1 MQKMKEIKNV
11 EKGGYRSKYLERERY
26 HSGEKALTRAEYEK
40 LLSACDTFEDELFIR
55 FAIATGLRREDFVNV
70 KIGDIDTK
78 NKLLSFYER
87 KKKRNRTIPL
97 SNDLCQLIEKYKKII
112 PKGQEKLFPFSSRT
126 AYNRLQEL
134 CKKAGIAPR
143 PFHALRATCMKFC
156 QHAGWTLEQTAA
168 LVGDTIEVVQ
178 EHYLTPSFDEMR
190 EVVEEKKIS

>member
-1 MQKMKEIKNV
+1 MNN
-11 EKGGYRSKYLERERY
+11 RERY
-26 HSGEKALTRAEYEK
+26 RSGEKALTRAEYEK
-40 LLSACDTFEDELFIR
+40 ILSVCDTFEDELFIR
-55 FAIATGLRREDFVNV
+55 LAVATGLRREDFVNIRI
-70 KIGDIDTK
+70 KDIDLS
-78 NKLLSFYER
+78 NRLLLFNER
-87 KKKRNRTIPL
+87 KKKRIRSIPL
-97 SNDLCQLIEKYKKII
+97 SKDLCSLIEKYVKII
-112 PKGQEKLFPFSSRT
+112 PKEQERLFPFSSRT

-134 CKKAGIAPR
+134 CKKAGVAPR